1 MFFSFSRIL
10 WVVLIFLFGCSDS
23 KEDEIGT
30 KLFRTDNDTL
40 NSDLLETNHSQV
52 SDINFLP
59 ETISAEVPISN
70 LSVRRD
76 FYEDGSI
83 KEEIELSN
91 GVKDGSRRK
100 WNRDGIQSVEGT
112 MKDDKWHGAYK
123 EWYSNGMPKLKGQ
136 YLEGRQHGEW
146 NFYDKN
152 GEQLPSLFYENGI
165 EVTRNLPNVF
175 AD

>member
-1 MFFSFSRIL
+1 MNSFDFASPKKITKMKKMFFSVQCIL
-10 WVVLIFLFGCSDS
+10 GCFDFLFGCSDS

-52 SDINFLP
+52 SDTNFLP

-91 GVKDGSRRK
+91 GVKDGL
-100 WNRDGIQSVEGT
+100 G
-112 MKDDKWHGAYK
+112 
-123 EWYSNGMPKLKGQ
+123 
-136 YLEGRQHGEW
+136 
-146 NFYDKN
+146 
-152 GEQLPSLFYENGI
+152 ENG
-165 EVTRNLPNVF
+165 TGMASNLLKEP
-175 AD
+175 